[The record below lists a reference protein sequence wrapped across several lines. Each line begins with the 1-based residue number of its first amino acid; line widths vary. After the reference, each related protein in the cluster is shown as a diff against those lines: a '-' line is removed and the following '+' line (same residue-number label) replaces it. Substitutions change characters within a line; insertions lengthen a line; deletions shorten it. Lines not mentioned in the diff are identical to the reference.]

1 MKTEIVIV
9 KQEENWAGNK
19 YLTYSTKEHG
29 KIAELDYPD
38 DYHPKPRVY
47 ALNIED
53 RDFDDA
59 AQRYIS
65 FSSVPMA
72 MVGAETAVKGF
83 LYYRGILAVSFL
95 YPKTV
100 KMR

>member
-1 MKTEIVIV
+1 MKTETVIV

-19 YLTYSTKEHG
+19 YLTYSTKEDG

-38 DYHPKPRVY
+38 EYHQRPRVF
-47 ALNIED
+47 ALNIREENEMP
-53 RDFDDA
+53 
-59 AQRYIS
+59 QSVS
-65 FSSVPMA
+65 FSSIPMA
-72 MVGAETAVKGF
+72 MVGAETVVKGF
-83 LYYRGILAVSFL
+83 LYDKGILAVSFL

>member
-1 MKTEIVIV
+1 MKTETVIV

-38 DYHPKPRVY
+38 DYHKNPRVY
-47 ALNIED
+47 ALNIGDEE
-53 RDFDDA
+53 
-59 AQRYIS
+59 IS
-65 FSSVPMA
+65 RNYVCFSSIPMA
-72 MVGAETAVKGF
+72 MVGAETAVKGY
-83 LYYRGILAVSFL
+83 LMDRGILGVSFL
-95 YPKTV
+95 YPKTI

>member
-1 MKTEIVIV
+1 MKTETVIV

-19 YLTYSTKEHG
+19 YLTYSTNTDG

-38 DYHPKPRVY
+38 EYHSMPRVY
-47 ALNIED
+47 ALNIGN
-53 RDFDDA
+53 DDDDKTLPKP
-59 AQRYIS
+59 IS

-72 MVGAETAVKGF
+72 MVGAETVVKGF
-83 LYYRGILAVSFL
+83 LYDKGILAVSFL